1 MEWATGT
8 KYVCAQVPVFR
19 ANRLQ
24 SWTFK
29 HPDFRADDRDAL
41 ENIKRKVPAARKS
54 KGGPAQAPAQ
64 PTTPGNASGQ
74 PKTEA
79 PSPTPG
85 DSPAAAVDPPRESE
99 AIRMLMSQIET
110 LRASQ
115 ETTRRAHEEQ
125 IEGLRRTAEDM
136 SAHIRNLETN
146 YQNVLGEIVHFQR
159 NMANQDGLMQN
170 LIGYF
175 IGMENSQSFICSL
188 WVLLMPA

>member
-1 MEWATGT
+1 MSHPYLTFLLLT
-8 KYVCAQVPVFR
+8 LP
-19 ANRLQ
+19 Q

-54 KGGPAQAPAQ
+54 RNGTTGTSAPAP
-64 PTTPGNASGQ
+64 PTPVTATPNNNNT
-74 PKTEA
+74 KTEA
-79 PSPTPG
+79 PSPAPENG
-85 DSPAAAVDPPRESE
+85 NAASPSASDPPRESE
-99 AIRMLMSQIET
+99 TIRLLLAQLEAM
-110 LRASQ
+110 RASQ
-115 ETTRRAHEEQ
+115 ESTRRAHEEQ
-125 IEGLRRTAEDM
+125 LEGLRQTAEDM

-175 IGMENSQSFICSL
+175 IGMENSK
-188 WVLLMPA
+188 